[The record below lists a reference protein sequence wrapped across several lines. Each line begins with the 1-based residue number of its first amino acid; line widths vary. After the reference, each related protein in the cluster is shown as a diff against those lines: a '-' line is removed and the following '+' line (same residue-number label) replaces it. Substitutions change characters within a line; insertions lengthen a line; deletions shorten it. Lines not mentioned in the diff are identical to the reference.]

1 MSKLYYTDPLKAA
14 MMARDFGVKYT
25 AGRPVY
31 DKYEQ
36 EDYYNF
42 FEHECDGYPECPT
55 REYIR
60 PQGLTKWHIHPD
72 SYHIFELKE
81 GDGVKSLISDNIYIL
96 QNPLLFSE
104 GDKPITIQR
113 NNTAFFMPI
122 KEKDN
127 D

>member
-1 MSKLYYTDPLKAA
+1 MQWRIEHEVWGSVVYSY
-14 MMARDFGVKYT
+14 VKY
-25 AGRPVY
+25 Y
-31 DKYEQ
+31 
-36 EDYYNF
+36 
-42 FEHECDGYPECPT
+42 
-55 REYIR
+55 
-60 PQGLTKWHIHPD
+60 IHPD

-96 QNPLLFSE
+96 QNPLLFNE

-127 D
+127 G

>member
-14 MMARDFGVKYT
+14 MMARDSGVKYT

-72 SYHIFELKE
+72 SYHIFEPQE
-81 GDGVKSLISDNIYIL
+81 GDM
-96 QNPLLFSE
+96 LLFD
-104 GDKPITIQR
+104 DKPCFTDWASRKRPYEDNEQVVMR

-122 KEKDN
+122 KDIKD